1 MSEQLGEIMQQM
13 TGIIAEYGLSVVGA
27 IVILI
32 VGWTAAGWLA
42 ASLDRTLARTGK
54 VDSTL
59 RGFFK
64 SLTRY
69 AIIIFT
75 ILAVLNQFGVE
86 TTSFIAVLGAAGLA
100 VGFALQG
107 TLSNVAAGVMLLLFR
122 PFKVG
127 DFIEIGG
134 VAGSVVQLS
143 IFVTEMK
150 TGDNVQIIVPNAQIW
165 GSVIHN
171 FSAHDTRRI
180 DLVIGIGYG
189 DDIGQAMTAI
199 NTVIAADRRTHADP
213 APMIAVGELGD
224 NSVNLVVRVWCAAS
238 EYWPLKFDLTRAIKE
253 KFDAE
258 GISIPYPQRDLHI
271 VSGQLTAK

>member
-1 MSEQLGEIMQQM
+1 MQQV

-42 ASLDRTLARTGK
+42 ASLDRALARTGK

-134 VAGSVVQLS
+134 VTGSVVQLS

-150 TGDNVQIIVPNAQIW
+150 TGDNVQIIVPNAQVW
-165 GSVIHN
+165 GAVIRN
-171 FSAHDTRRI
+171 YSAHDTRRI

-199 NTVIAADRRTHADP
+199 NTVISADRRTHADP
-213 APMIAVGELGD
+213 APMIAVSELGD

-253 KFDAE
+253 KLDAE

-271 VSGQLTAK
+271 VSGQLAAK